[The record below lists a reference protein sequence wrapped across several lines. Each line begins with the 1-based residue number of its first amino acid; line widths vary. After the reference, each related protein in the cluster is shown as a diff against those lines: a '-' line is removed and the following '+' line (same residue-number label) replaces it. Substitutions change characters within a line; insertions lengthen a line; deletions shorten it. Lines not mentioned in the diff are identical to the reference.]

1 MPLCIFIIKRGQLIK
16 FSHFFAFLFSLE
28 EEFAVIYHFFE
39 FPCQDCTPL
48 LNLLQGIV
56 VHVAC
61 ISCWVNQSR
70 LLTKA
75 YLVEQIDPTPTN
87 IRQSLLYLHDMRMFH
102 ADNQVCGINH
112 CLRDIMGCT
121 PKFIPSLTGIG

>member
-1 MPLCIFIIKRGQLIK
+1 MPLCIFIIKIGLIIK

-28 EEFAVIYHFFE
+28 EEFAIIYHLFE

-61 ISCWVNQSR
+61 ISCWVNQSC

-75 YLVEQIDPTPTN
+75 YLVEQIYPTPTN
-87 IRQSLLYLHDMRMFH
+87 IRQTLLNLNDMTTFH
-102 ADNQVCGINH
+102 ADKDVGSANE
-112 CLRDIMGCT
+112 
-121 PKFIPSLTGIG
+121 